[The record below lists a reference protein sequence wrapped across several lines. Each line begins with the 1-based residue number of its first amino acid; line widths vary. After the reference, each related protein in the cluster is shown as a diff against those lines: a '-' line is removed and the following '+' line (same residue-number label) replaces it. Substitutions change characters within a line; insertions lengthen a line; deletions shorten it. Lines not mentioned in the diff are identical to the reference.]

1 MGESRMSQKS
11 RIKKGEPHP
20 ESEADARLD
29 PTLVSRPETDSDYGR
44 LVLLERKLGLENRLR
59 AMKARSEEAARYL
72 KKRYGVSQVYLFGS
86 LARGRIHGRSDIDIM
101 VLGAP
106 KEHRMRLA
114 AEVDQLVSPFTS
126 HILFSDEVSERM
138 LRSVMERGVRIE

>member
-1 MGESRMSQKS
+1 MQAKS
-11 RIKKGEPHP
+11 K
-20 ESEADARLD
+20 
-29 PTLVSRPETDSDYGR
+29 
-44 LVLLERKLGLENRLR
+44 
-59 AMKARSEEAARYL
+59 EAARYL
-72 KKRYGVSQVYLFGS
+72 KERYGVSQVYLFGS

-126 HILFSDEVSERM
+126 HILFGDEVGKRM
-138 LRSVMERGVRIE
+138 LRSVMARGVRIE